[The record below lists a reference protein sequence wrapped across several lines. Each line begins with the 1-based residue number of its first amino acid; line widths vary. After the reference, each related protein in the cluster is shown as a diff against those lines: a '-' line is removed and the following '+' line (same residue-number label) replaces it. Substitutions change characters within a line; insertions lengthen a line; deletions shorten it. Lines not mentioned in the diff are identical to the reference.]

1 MKKSKLWMFAA
12 ILICS
17 TMAVMAA
24 STKDNMAN
32 DVGNEMEQYKE
43 TVRARIVCTSTSGS
57 QLRQQPKRSLSLYGF
72 MVEPTPTAEQ

>member
-1 MKKSKLWMFAA
+1 MKKSRLWMFAV

-43 TVRARIVCTSTSGS
+43 TVRSWYGENKTIVDGNYD
-57 QLRQQPKRSLSLYGF
+57 KSLAVKCINGK
-72 MVEPTPTAEQ
+72 